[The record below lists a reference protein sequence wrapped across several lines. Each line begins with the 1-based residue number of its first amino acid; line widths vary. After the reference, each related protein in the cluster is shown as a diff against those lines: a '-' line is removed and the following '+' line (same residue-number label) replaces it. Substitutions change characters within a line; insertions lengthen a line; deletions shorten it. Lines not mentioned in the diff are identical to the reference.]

1 MSAPWS
7 ILATLNFPGAPSLPA
22 QGVPANV
29 TGAFDQNAIA
39 EFDLVGTGTK
49 VVGNLPSS
57 GAKALLIH
65 LEAGVGVAPV
75 LVTLNGANMPIE
87 ISSGGF
93 IIIAN
98 PAPTAG
104 VTTISIAHTAAC
116 TVRVWALG

>member
-1 MSAPWS
+1 MSTPWS

-22 QGVPANV
+22 TGIPANV
-29 TGAFDQNAIA
+29 TGSFDQNAIA
-39 EFDLVGTGTK
+39 EFDLTGVGTK
-49 VVGNLPSS
+49 VVGNLPAA
-57 GAKALLIH
+57 GAKALLIA

-75 LVTLNGANMPIE
+75 LITLNGSLTPIE

-98 PAPTAG
+98 PSPSAG
-104 VTTISIAHTAAC
+104 VTAISIAHTAAC